1 MVARRTELNLTQID
15 LAKKLALHGW
25 KTDSSAISR
34 WENGKRLEWSNDP
47 TKVDA
52 MRRALDVH
60 SWVVYFCLG
69 RIPPEIHVP
78 AENAQIEI
86 GLALLATALGK
97 IDTPG
102 CPKIAYDAA
111 KRIHLIDIGDGRDAE
126 RLTDRMAL
134 QHGAEMLDG
143 NGAQTAEKIARAI
156 ETDDTPVV
164 ETVAEPASEDIW

>member
-1 MVARRTELNLTQID
+1 MVARRTELGLTQTE
-15 LAKKLALHGW
+15 LSKKLALHGW
-25 KTDSSAISR
+25 KADPSAISR
-34 WENGKRLEWSNDP
+34 WENGKRLEWGNDP
-47 TKVDA
+47 AKVDA
-52 MRRALDVH
+52 LRRALDVH
-60 SWVVYFCLG
+60 SWIVYFALG
-69 RIPPEIHVP
+69 MIPPEIHVT
-78 AENAQIEI
+78 AEMAQIEI

-111 KRIHLIDIGDGRDAE
+111 KRIHLIEIGDGRDAE

-143 NGAQTAEKIARAI
+143 NGAQAADRIAREI
-156 ETDDTPVV
+156 ETENPPAV